1 MPPGFAIRAGDF
13 HVGHASPTPN
23 GFHKTPY
30 LPGQKK
36 VIAFASP
43 VIRSGDKTACG
54 DTAVGGS
61 IKVFAVGRP
70 IHREADL
77 TSGHG
82 SWTPNAAGVST
93 NKKVFVGG

>member
-1 MPPGFAIRAGDF
+1 MNRELLNSDKNEKNI
-13 HVGHASPTPN
+13 
-23 GFHKTPY
+23 
-30 LPGQKK
+30 LPE
-36 VIAFASP
+36 STELLTE
-43 VIRSGDKTACG
+43 IRSEAEGDISESDDSKVFIRSACG